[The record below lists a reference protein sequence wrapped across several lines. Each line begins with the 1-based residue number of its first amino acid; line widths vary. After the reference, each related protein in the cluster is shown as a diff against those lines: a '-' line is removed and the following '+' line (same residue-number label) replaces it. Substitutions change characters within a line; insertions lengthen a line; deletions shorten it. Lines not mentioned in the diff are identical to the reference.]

1 MKKSICIFFI
11 LFSFFNVFADE
22 SHYKN
27 ISKIEME
34 VLRNEKIIGYS
45 NYFFKH
51 IGDTMIVE
59 NYTKFNV
66 EMFGINVFTINSK
79 SKEIYEKD
87 KLLSFESSTSQNDK
101 KKFVKLTYDKN
112 KNKFI
117 INGSSY
123 VGEANQENIIGN
135 WWNAK
140 ILETKTQISPLSGS
154 IKKQEVKFT
163 NEDEVEYKN
172 KKIKL
177 SQFKLKS
184 TEDLPDDK
192 RPLKFNLKWDEA
204 EQSRTKVQ
212 YFISQAVL
220 QAAVE
225 AAANGV
231 KRENLAFNF
240 SYPEAYSTD
249 HLRAFKRITRRAVNI
264 GLHDENYKTQ
274 ERQSS
279 TYLAGSSM
287 GGLISAYAICEYPN
301 TFGSVA
307 CFSTHWTALNGVFI
321 EYLKNNIPNPS
332 NHKFYFDYGTL
343 GLDSQ
348 YETYQIKVDSL
359 MIAKGYEKNKSW
371 LTKKFEGHGHNEK
384 FWRSRFHYP
393 FEFFFNS
400 QE

>member
-11 LFSFFNVFADE
+11 LFSFLHVFADE
-22 SHYKN
+22 SPYKN

-51 IGDTMIVE
+51 SGDTMIVE

-87 KLLSFESSTSQNDK
+87 KLLSFESSTLQNDK

-163 NEDEVEYKN
+163 NEDQVEYKN

-192 RPLKFNLKWDEA
+192 KLDFDIWLEPNKGIIF
-204 EQSRTKVQ
+204 KVK
-212 YFISQAVL
+212 YNRL
-220 QAAVE
+220 G
-225 AAANGV
+225 NW
-231 KRENLAFNF
+231 
-240 SYPEAYSTD
+240 
-249 HLRAFKRITRRAVNI
+249 
-264 GLHDENYKTQ
+264 
-274 ERQSS
+274 
-279 TYLAGSSM
+279 
-287 GGLISAYAICEYPN
+287 EYR
-301 TFGSVA
+301 
-307 CFSTHWTALNGVFI
+307 
-321 EYLKNNIPNPS
+321 LKN
-332 NHKFYFDYGTL
+332 
-343 GLDSQ
+343 
-348 YETYQIKVDSL
+348 YE
-359 MIAKGYEKNKSW
+359 
-371 LTKKFEGHGHNEK
+371 
-384 FWRSRFHYP
+384 
-393 FEFFFNS
+393 
-400 QE
+400 

>member
-51 IGDTMIVE
+51 SGDTMIVE

-87 KLLSFESSTSQNDK
+87 KLLSFESSTLQNDK
-101 KKFVKLTYDKN
+101 KKFVKLIYDEN

-135 WWNAK
+135 WWNSK

-154 IKKQEVKFT
+154 IKKQEVNFINK
-163 NEDEVEYKN
+163 DEIDYKG

-177 SQFKLKS
+177 FQYKLKS
-184 TEDLPDDK
+184 TENLPDDK
-192 RPLKFNLKWDEA
+192 KLDFDIWVDSNKGIIF
-204 EQSRTKVQ
+204 KVI
-212 YFISQAVL
+212 YNRL
-220 QAAVE
+220 
-225 AAANGV
+225 
-231 KRENLAFNF
+231 
-240 SYPEAYSTD
+240 
-249 HLRAFKRITRRAVNI
+249 
-264 GLHDENYKTQ
+264 
-274 ERQSS
+274 
-279 TYLAGSSM
+279 GSW
-287 GGLISAYAICEYPN
+287 EYR
-301 TFGSVA
+301 
-307 CFSTHWTALNGVFI
+307 
-321 EYLKNNIPNPS
+321 LKN
-332 NHKFYFDYGTL
+332 
-343 GLDSQ
+343 
-348 YETYQIKVDSL
+348 YQ
-359 MIAKGYEKNKSW
+359 
-371 LTKKFEGHGHNEK
+371 
-384 FWRSRFHYP
+384 
-393 FEFFFNS
+393 
-400 QE
+400 

>member
-1 MKKSICIFFI
+1 
-11 LFSFFNVFADE
+11 
-22 SHYKN
+22 
-27 ISKIEME
+27 ME

-51 IGDTMIVE
+51 SGDTMIVE

-66 EMFGINVFTINSK
+66 EMFGIKVFTINSK

-87 KLLSFESSTSQNDK
+87 KLISFESSTLQNDK

-163 NEDEVEYKN
+163 NKDQIEYKN

-192 RPLKFNLKWDEA
+192 KLDFDIWLEPNKGIIF
-204 EQSRTKVQ
+204 KVK
-212 YFISQAVL
+212 YNRL
-220 QAAVE
+220 
-225 AAANGV
+225 
-231 KRENLAFNF
+231 
-240 SYPEAYSTD
+240 
-249 HLRAFKRITRRAVNI
+249 
-264 GLHDENYKTQ
+264 
-274 ERQSS
+274 
-279 TYLAGSSM
+279 GSW
-287 GGLISAYAICEYPN
+287 EYR
-301 TFGSVA
+301 
-307 CFSTHWTALNGVFI
+307 
-321 EYLKNNIPNPS
+321 LKN
-332 NHKFYFDYGTL
+332 
-343 GLDSQ
+343 
-348 YETYQIKVDSL
+348 YE
-359 MIAKGYEKNKSW
+359 
-371 LTKKFEGHGHNEK
+371 
-384 FWRSRFHYP
+384 
-393 FEFFFNS
+393 
-400 QE
+400 

>member
-1 MKKSICIFFI
+1 
-11 LFSFFNVFADE
+11 
-22 SHYKN
+22 
-27 ISKIEME
+27 ME

-51 IGDTMIVE
+51 SGDTMIVE

-163 NEDEVEYKN
+163 NEDQVEYKN

-192 RPLKFNLKWDEA
+192 KLDFDIWLDPNEGIIF
-204 EQSRTKVQ
+204 KVK
-212 YFISQAVL
+212 YNRL
-220 QAAVE
+220 
-225 AAANGV
+225 
-231 KRENLAFNF
+231 
-240 SYPEAYSTD
+240 
-249 HLRAFKRITRRAVNI
+249 
-264 GLHDENYKTQ
+264 
-274 ERQSS
+274 
-279 TYLAGSSM
+279 GSW
-287 GGLISAYAICEYPN
+287 EYR
-301 TFGSVA
+301 
-307 CFSTHWTALNGVFI
+307 
-321 EYLKNNIPNPS
+321 LKN
-332 NHKFYFDYGTL
+332 
-343 GLDSQ
+343 
-348 YETYQIKVDSL
+348 YQ
-359 MIAKGYEKNKSW
+359 
-371 LTKKFEGHGHNEK
+371 
-384 FWRSRFHYP
+384 
-393 FEFFFNS
+393 
-400 QE
+400 

>member
-1 MKKSICIFFI
+1 MKKSICTFFI

-51 IGDTMIVE
+51 SGDTMIVE

-163 NEDEVEYKN
+163 NEDQVEYKN

-192 RPLKFNLKWDEA
+192 KLDFDIWLEPNKGIIF
-204 EQSRTKVQ
+204 KVK
-212 YFISQAVL
+212 YHRLGSW
-220 QAAVE
+220 E
-225 AAANGV
+225 Y
-231 KRENLAFNF
+231 R
-240 SYPEAYSTD
+240 
-249 HLRAFKRITRRAVNI
+249 LR
-264 GLHDENYKTQ
+264 NY
-274 ERQSS
+274 E
-279 TYLAGSSM
+279 
-287 GGLISAYAICEYPN
+287 
-301 TFGSVA
+301 
-307 CFSTHWTALNGVFI
+307 
-321 EYLKNNIPNPS
+321 
-332 NHKFYFDYGTL
+332 
-343 GLDSQ
+343 
-348 YETYQIKVDSL
+348 
-359 MIAKGYEKNKSW
+359 
-371 LTKKFEGHGHNEK
+371 
-384 FWRSRFHYP
+384 
-393 FEFFFNS
+393 
-400 QE
+400 

>member
-11 LFSFFNVFADE
+11 LFSFFKVFADE
-22 SHYKN
+22 LNYKN
-27 ISKIEME
+27 ISKIEMD
-34 VLRNEKIIGYS
+34 VLRNDEVIGFS

-51 IGDTMIVE
+51 SGDTMIVE

-66 EMFGINVFTINSK
+66 ELFGIKVFSINSK

-87 KLLSFESSTSQNDK
+87 KLLSFESSTLQNDK

-163 NEDEVEYKN
+163 NEDQIEYKN

-192 RPLKFNLKWDEA
+192 KLDFDIWLEPNKGIIF
-204 EQSRTKVQ
+204 KVK
-212 YFISQAVL
+212 YNRL
-220 QAAVE
+220 
-225 AAANGV
+225 
-231 KRENLAFNF
+231 
-240 SYPEAYSTD
+240 
-249 HLRAFKRITRRAVNI
+249 
-264 GLHDENYKTQ
+264 
-274 ERQSS
+274 
-279 TYLAGSSM
+279 GSW
-287 GGLISAYAICEYPN
+287 EYR
-301 TFGSVA
+301 
-307 CFSTHWTALNGVFI
+307 
-321 EYLKNNIPNPS
+321 LKN
-332 NHKFYFDYGTL
+332 
-343 GLDSQ
+343 
-348 YETYQIKVDSL
+348 YE
-359 MIAKGYEKNKSW
+359 
-371 LTKKFEGHGHNEK
+371 
-384 FWRSRFHYP
+384 
-393 FEFFFNS
+393 
-400 QE
+400 

>member
-51 IGDTMIVE
+51 SGDTMIVE

-79 SKEIYEKD
+79 SKEIYEND
-87 KLLSFESSTSQNDK
+87 KLLSFESSTLQNDK

-123 VGEANQENIIGN
+123 VGEANHENIIGN

-163 NEDEVEYKN
+163 NEDQVEYKN

-192 RPLKFNLKWDEA
+192 KLDFDIWFDPKEGIIF
-204 EQSRTKVQ
+204 KVK
-212 YFISQAVL
+212 YNRL
-220 QAAVE
+220 
-225 AAANGV
+225 
-231 KRENLAFNF
+231 
-240 SYPEAYSTD
+240 
-249 HLRAFKRITRRAVNI
+249 
-264 GLHDENYKTQ
+264 
-274 ERQSS
+274 
-279 TYLAGSSM
+279 GSW
-287 GGLISAYAICEYPN
+287 EYR
-301 TFGSVA
+301 
-307 CFSTHWTALNGVFI
+307 
-321 EYLKNNIPNPS
+321 LKN
-332 NHKFYFDYGTL
+332 
-343 GLDSQ
+343 
-348 YETYQIKVDSL
+348 YE
-359 MIAKGYEKNKSW
+359 
-371 LTKKFEGHGHNEK
+371 
-384 FWRSRFHYP
+384 
-393 FEFFFNS
+393 
-400 QE
+400 

>member
-1 MKKSICIFFI
+1 
-11 LFSFFNVFADE
+11 
-22 SHYKN
+22 
-27 ISKIEME
+27 ME

-51 IGDTMIVE
+51 SGDTMIVE

-87 KLLSFESSTSQNDK
+87 KLLSFESSTLQNDK
-101 KKFVKLTYDKN
+101 KKFVKLIYDKN

-163 NEDEVEYKN
+163 NKDQIEYKN

-192 RPLKFNLKWDEA
+192 KLDFDIWLEPNKGIIF
-204 EQSRTKVQ
+204 KVK
-212 YFISQAVL
+212 YNRL
-220 QAAVE
+220 
-225 AAANGV
+225 
-231 KRENLAFNF
+231 
-240 SYPEAYSTD
+240 
-249 HLRAFKRITRRAVNI
+249 
-264 GLHDENYKTQ
+264 
-274 ERQSS
+274 
-279 TYLAGSSM
+279 GSW
-287 GGLISAYAICEYPN
+287 EYR
-301 TFGSVA
+301 
-307 CFSTHWTALNGVFI
+307 
-321 EYLKNNIPNPS
+321 LKN
-332 NHKFYFDYGTL
+332 
-343 GLDSQ
+343 
-348 YETYQIKVDSL
+348 YE
-359 MIAKGYEKNKSW
+359 
-371 LTKKFEGHGHNEK
+371 
-384 FWRSRFHYP
+384 
-393 FEFFFNS
+393 
-400 QE
+400 

>member
-51 IGDTMIVE
+51 SGDTMIVE

-87 KLLSFESSTSQNDK
+87 KLLSFESSTLQNDK
-101 KKFVKLTYDKN
+101 KKFVKLIYDKN

-163 NEDEVEYKN
+163 NEDQVEYKN

-192 RPLKFNLKWDEA
+192 KLDFDIWLEPNKGIIF
-204 EQSRTKVQ
+204 KVK
-212 YFISQAVL
+212 YNRL
-220 QAAVE
+220 
-225 AAANGV
+225 
-231 KRENLAFNF
+231 
-240 SYPEAYSTD
+240 
-249 HLRAFKRITRRAVNI
+249 
-264 GLHDENYKTQ
+264 
-274 ERQSS
+274 
-279 TYLAGSSM
+279 GSW
-287 GGLISAYAICEYPN
+287 EYR
-301 TFGSVA
+301 
-307 CFSTHWTALNGVFI
+307 
-321 EYLKNNIPNPS
+321 LKN
-332 NHKFYFDYGTL
+332 
-343 GLDSQ
+343 
-348 YETYQIKVDSL
+348 YE
-359 MIAKGYEKNKSW
+359 
-371 LTKKFEGHGHNEK
+371 
-384 FWRSRFHYP
+384 
-393 FEFFFNS
+393 
-400 QE
+400 

>member
-51 IGDTMIVE
+51 SGDTMIVE

-163 NEDEVEYKN
+163 NEDQVEYKN

-192 RPLKFNLKWDEA
+192 KLDFDIWLEPNKGIIF
-204 EQSRTKVQ
+204 KVK
-212 YFISQAVL
+212 YNRL
-220 QAAVE
+220 G
-225 AAANGV
+225 NW
-231 KRENLAFNF
+231 
-240 SYPEAYSTD
+240 
-249 HLRAFKRITRRAVNI
+249 
-264 GLHDENYKTQ
+264 
-274 ERQSS
+274 
-279 TYLAGSSM
+279 
-287 GGLISAYAICEYPN
+287 EYR
-301 TFGSVA
+301 
-307 CFSTHWTALNGVFI
+307 
-321 EYLKNNIPNPS
+321 LKN
-332 NHKFYFDYGTL
+332 
-343 GLDSQ
+343 
-348 YETYQIKVDSL
+348 YE
-359 MIAKGYEKNKSW
+359 
-371 LTKKFEGHGHNEK
+371 
-384 FWRSRFHYP
+384 
-393 FEFFFNS
+393 
-400 QE
+400 